1 MNDRTRRRREHR
13 EASTSRRQDGRVGV
27 AMVGMA
33 VVVWW
38 PAFTLGAWGDLF
50 FDQLLA
56 VRAAATAAFVFVLV
70 ERRPVGVRLL
80 RAFLLLLPS
89 VWLALMFFINDEEE
103 DLFVFLIDLGAILAV
118 LIGLPFTLWLLV
130 RIVWPEFG
138 DETRVS
144 TKWLI
149 ALVVVGV
156 AVASF
161 LLGLNHKAF
170 LTCEDFTES
179 GNSAPLDCTPE
190 PEETP
195 DPAPTPTT
203 SAK

>member
-1 MNDRTRRRREHR
+1 MNESGPRRREHR
-13 EASTSRRQDGRVGV
+13 RVIADRRQDGRVGV

-38 PAFTLGAWGDLF
+38 PAFTLGAYDDLF
-50 FDQLLA
+50 FDQLMA
-56 VRAAATAAFVFVLV
+56 VWAAATAAFVFVLV

-103 DLFVFLIDLGAILAV
+103 DIFVFLIDAGAILAV

-156 AVASF
+156 AAASYV
-161 LLGLNHKAF
+161 LGVNHQAF
-170 LTCEDFTES
+170 LTCDDFTES
-179 GNSAPLDCTPE
+179 GNSAPADCTP
-190 PEETP
+190 
-195 DPAPTPTT
+195 D
-203 SAK
+203 

>member
-1 MNDRTRRRREHR
+1 MSERMDRRRARRREGAAHP
-13 EASTSRRQDGRVGV
+13 QDGRVGV

-38 PAFTLGAWGDLF
+38 PAFTLGAYGDLF
-50 FDQLLA
+50 FDQLMA
-56 VRAAATAAFVFVLV
+56 VWAAATAAFVFVLV

-89 VWLALMFFINDEEE
+89 VWLALMFFVGDEEE
-103 DLFVFLIDLGAILAV
+103 DLFVFLIDAGAILAV

-138 DETRVS
+138 EETRVS

-156 AVASF
+156 AAASF
-161 LLGLNHKAF
+161 VLGLNHTAF
-170 LTCEDFTES
+170 LTCEDFIDS
-179 GNSAPLDCTPE
+179 GNAAPAGCVTD
-190 PEETP
+190 
-195 DPAPTPTT
+195 AAA
-203 SAK
+203 SR

>member
-1 MNDRTRRRREHR
+1 MNEHPNRRR
-13 EASTSRRQDGRVGV
+13 ARRRAGTAPRHDGRVGV

-38 PAFTLGAWGDLF
+38 PAFTLGAYGDLF
-50 FDQLLA
+50 FDQLMA
-56 VRAAATAAFVFVLV
+56 VWAAATAAFVFVLV
-70 ERRPVGVRLL
+70 ERRPVGTRLL

-89 VWLALMFFINDEEE
+89 VWLALMFFINDEGE
-103 DLFVFLIDLGAILAV
+103 DIFVFLIDAGALLAV

-149 ALVVVGV
+149 AVVVVGV
-156 AVASF
+156 AAVSF
-161 LLGLNHKAF
+161 LLGLNHTAF
-170 LTCEDFTES
+170 LTCGDFVES
-179 GNSAPLDCTPE
+179 GNAPPAGCI
-190 PEETP
+190 P
-195 DPAPTPTT
+195 DPPDGE
-203 SAK
+203 